1 MVRARTVALLLCAA
15 AVATLAYADDEPYEA
30 RPDAD
35 AEPETTEPEEPKIPE
50 GPKFDYMDPDTWSRA
65 VWTLFTW
72 RLEAFVS
79 TQVPA
84 GAVRLDVREAHRG
97 LLADLGDPRG
107 PHERVGGR
115 GGGEAEAVEE
125 GGLHVRQSRIVGL

>member
-15 AVATLAYADDEPYEA
+15 AITTLAYADDEPYEA

-35 AEPETTEPEEPKIPE
+35 AEPAEATEPEPEPVPQ

-72 RLEAFVS
+72 RTMSRHQWRGASSLYLHAGPSRRS
-79 TQVPA
+79 TS
-84 GAVRLDVREAHRG
+84 GC
-97 LLADLGDPRG
+97 
-107 PHERVGGR
+107 
-115 GGGEAEAVEE
+115 
-125 GGLHVRQSRIVGL
+125 S

>member
-35 AEPETTEPEEPKIPE
+35 AEPAEAAEPEPKIPE
-50 GPKFDYMDPDTWSRA
+50 GPKFDYMDPDTWSQA

-72 RLEAFVS
+72 RTLSLYLHAGPSRRS
-79 TQVPA
+79 TS
-84 GAVRLDVREAHRG
+84 GC
-97 LLADLGDPRG
+97 
-107 PHERVGGR
+107 
-115 GGGEAEAVEE
+115 
-125 GGLHVRQSRIVGL
+125 S

>member
-35 AEPETTEPEEPKIPE
+35 AEPEPTEPEEPKIPE

-72 RLEAFVS
+72 RTRSSLYSSRRSQPAQYVWMFVKLIAAFS
-79 TQVPA
+79 PIWA
-84 GAVRLDVREAHRG
+84 ILAVLMSAWEDE
-97 LLADLGDPRG
+97 
-107 PHERVGGR
+107 
-115 GGGEAEAVEE
+115 EAEKLKRSKKADFTFDSPE
-125 GGLHVRQSRIVGL
+125 

>member
-15 AVATLAYADDEPYEA
+15 AVATLAYADDEPYEP

-65 VWTLFTW
+65 VWTLFACGASKLCLHAGPS
-72 RLEAFVS
+72 RRS
-79 TQVPA
+79 TS
-84 GAVRLDVREAHRG
+84 GC
-97 LLADLGDPRG
+97 
-107 PHERVGGR
+107 
-115 GGGEAEAVEE
+115 
-125 GGLHVRQSRIVGL
+125 S

>member
-35 AEPETTEPEEPKIPE
+35 AEPAEAAEPEPKIPE

-72 RLEAFVS
+72 RTRSSLYSSRRSQPAQYVWMFVKLIAAFS
-79 TQVPA
+79 PIWA
-84 GAVRLDVREAHRG
+84 ILAVLMSAWEDE
-97 LLADLGDPRG
+97 
-107 PHERVGGR
+107 
-115 GGGEAEAVEE
+115 EAEKLKRSKKADFTFDSPE
-125 GGLHVRQSRIVGL
+125 

>member
-50 GPKFDYMDPDTWSRA
+50 GPKFDYMDPDTWSQA
-65 VWTLFTW
+65 VWTLSASG
-72 RLEAFVS
+72 AFEPLS
-79 TQVPA
+79 PRRSQPA
-84 GAVRLDVREAHRG
+84 QYVWMFVKLIAAFSPIWAILAVLMSAWEDE
-97 LLADLGDPRG
+97 
-107 PHERVGGR
+107 
-115 GGGEAEAVEE
+115 EAEKLKRSKKADFTFDSPE
-125 GGLHVRQSRIVGL
+125 

>member
-50 GPKFDYMDPDTWSRA
+50 GPKFDYMDPDTWSQA

-84 GAVRLDVREAHRG
+84 GAVRLDVRQAHRG
-97 LLADLGDPRG
+97 LLPHLGDPRRA
-107 PHERVGGR
+107 HERVGGR
-115 GGGEAEAVEE
+115 GSREAKAVEE
-125 GGLHVRQSRIVGL
+125 GGLHVRQSRVVGL

>member
-15 AVATLAYADDEPYEA
+15 AITTLAYADDEPYEA

-35 AEPETTEPEEPKIPE
+35 AEPEPTEPEEPKIPE

-72 RLEAFVS
+72 RTRSSLYSSRRSQPAQYVWMFVKLIAAFS
-79 TQVPA
+79 PIWA
-84 GAVRLDVREAHRG
+84 ILAVLMSAWEDE
-97 LLADLGDPRG
+97 
-107 PHERVGGR
+107 
-115 GGGEAEAVEE
+115 EAEKLKRSKKADFTFDSPE
-125 GGLHVRQSRIVGL
+125 

>member
-35 AEPETTEPEEPKIPE
+35 AEPQEAAEPEPKIPE

-72 RLEAFVS
+72 RTRSSLYSSRRSQPAQYVWMFVKLIAAFS
-79 TQVPA
+79 PIWA
-84 GAVRLDVREAHRG
+84 ILAVLMSAWEDE
-97 LLADLGDPRG
+97 
-107 PHERVGGR
+107 
-115 GGGEAEAVEE
+115 EAEKLKRSKKADFTFDSPE
-125 GGLHVRQSRIVGL
+125 